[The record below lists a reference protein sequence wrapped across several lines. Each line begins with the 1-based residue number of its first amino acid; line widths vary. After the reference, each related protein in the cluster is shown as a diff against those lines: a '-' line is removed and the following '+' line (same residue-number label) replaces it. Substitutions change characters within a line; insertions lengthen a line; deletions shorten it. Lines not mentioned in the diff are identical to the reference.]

1 MTTDKTNYVCDRCGT
16 DWEGAPGHPRDYC
29 DSTILKRVAESGLAF
44 LENKRSDT
52 AVPYMR
58 FKRDLELYFGR
69 RIS

>member
-1 MTTDKTNYVCDRCGT
+1 MGTTCDRCGT
-16 DWEGAPGHPRDYC
+16 DWEGAPGHPKSYC
-29 DSTILKRVAESGLAF
+29 DQVLLEEVAEAGLAF

-58 FKRDLELYFGR
+58 FKGALERYFGR